1 MHISKWGNS
10 LAVRLPKKLCE
21 EMNLQEGDQIQLVKN
36 AHSNVFEVIRNKSAA
51 EILSEIRE
59 LRGAL
64 ISSEHLTRQEAN
76 ER

>member
-36 AHSNVFEVIRNKSAA
+36 TQSNVFEVIRNKSAD

-64 ISSEHLTRQEAN
+64 TSNAHLTREEAN